1 MKRIFS
7 ILLLLTMVI
16 YILPVKQS
24 IVDSIGITMSD
35 IDDEKNETDKKTIV
49 ILSYNDIVPVNP
61 CASCSAS
68 KYHFGNLHALLH
80 LVETPPPDF
89 C

>member
-1 MKRIFS
+1 MKRIIS
-7 ILLLLTMVI
+7 ILLLLAMII

-24 IVDSIGITMSD
+24 IVDSIGITMCD
-35 IDDEKNETDKKTIV
+35 IDDEKSETDKKLIS
-49 ILSYNDIVPVNP
+49 ILSFNDTVPVNC

-68 KYHFGNLHALLH
+68 KYHFGNLHELLH
-80 LVETPPPDF
+80 QVETPPPDF